1 MADTYGHETA
11 ERVGDYVLAAPAGRG
26 PGSEVWKAA
35 HRADPARVA
44 AIKLFGPGGPALLAK
59 PADLE
64 ALDHPNIVRVEGV
77 RRGAEPPHVL
87 REWVEGESLEAR
99 IGRKGALSGASA
111 KDLAAQTLRALQYAH
126 GRGVPHG
133 NLKES
138 DLLLADD
145 GRVRVVD
152 FGFAP
157 PLAALEDVR
166 ARLQGRARE
175 DARPDGWPAPEVVD
189 GAAPDAR
196 ADLFSLGCVLW
207 RALTGRRPSDLT
219 LARRMNPGAGTAWDA
234 FLARLLSDRKDRFSS
249 ADEALEALGRIEAA
263 PARGGFADWFAVP
276 FFLLGV
282 FFVAY
287 VAAGLPGL
295 QPSLRILAGLAGFGL
310 AALGGRFLSRPWS
323 AAFFWGGLFWAMA
336 GRAIHP
342 AAALAGLAV
351 AAAGGLA
358 WWIGRKGGQT

>member
-1 MADTYGHETA
+1 MGDTYGHETA

-26 PGSEVWKAA
+26 PRSEVWKAA

-44 AIKLFGPGGPALLAK
+44 AIKLFEADGPPLLSK
-59 PADLE
+59 PAALE

-99 IGRKGALSGASA
+99 LDRKGALPAAGL
-111 KDLAAQTLRALQYAH
+111 KDVADQVLRALQYAH
-126 GRGVPHG
+126 GRGVAHG

-138 DLLLADD
+138 DVLLAAD

-157 PLAALEDVR
+157 SPAAVEDAR
-166 ARLQGRARE
+166 ERLQGRGRE
-175 DARPDGWPAPEVVD
+175 GRPEGWPAPEVVE
-189 GAAPDAR
+189 GAPPDPR

-207 RALTGRRPSDLT
+207 RARTGRRPSDLT
-219 LARRMNPGAGTAWDA
+219 LARRMNPGAGGAWDA
-234 FLARLLSDRKDRFSS
+234 FLARLLSDRKGRFAS
-249 ADEALEALGRIEAA
+249 ADEALEALGRIQAA
-263 PARGGFADWFAVP
+263 PARGGFADWFAGP